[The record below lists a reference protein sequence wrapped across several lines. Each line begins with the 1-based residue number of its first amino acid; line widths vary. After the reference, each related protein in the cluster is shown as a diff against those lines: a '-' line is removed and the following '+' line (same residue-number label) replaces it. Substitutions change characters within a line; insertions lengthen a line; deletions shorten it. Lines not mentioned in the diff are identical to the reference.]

1 MNIDEKEKLEK
12 IKFQLLSELDK
23 HTYSNESHRFI
34 KNDVIDLIEQV
45 KTGRYKAIQNARR
58 WQEEYI
64 ITKELMGYFF
74 KYLVAFSTTL
84 TTFSQR
90 LYILYLINDILSHSS
105 KNNNIDVSLEIKPS
119 LLALLRL
126 GYYAP
131 DAEKDKIEDLLN
143 LWSEKKYFTEI
154 TMKAIRAGLMVP
166 LVQTSSKP
174 NFSNTSKNHDY
185 IKPFQHG
192 RQGASYWELPAAC
205 MIPLL
210 PDAKVIKESIQ
221 SYISIPPHL
230 CQPITLSNHTSP
242 KLLEA
247 LNTFYKEESMNLWS
261 FKENSDTE
269 DEDIDYEGWSKKFW
283 EKRKEKEK
291 TSIHCEQEYETNRS
305 DLSSSR
311 SSRSKERSGSNSSSS
326 YLSPSRSKT
335 LSRSHSRSPSPSPSP
350 PSQKNTN
357 LSNFQDIQK
366 EDYEEKQYDGK
377 IYPVSTEISN
387 VPSQLSSTAPLS
399 ENSQTADN
407 SKSQRT
413 KEIAIKRG
421 WKVR

>member
-1 MNIDEKEKLEK
+1 MNTEDREKLEK

-23 HTYSNESHRFI
+23 HKYSKDSLRFN
-34 KNDVIDLIEQV
+34 KNDIIDLIERV
-45 KTGRYKAIQNARR
+45 KTGRYKAIQSARR

-64 ITKELMGYFF
+64 VTKELMMYFF
-74 KYLVAFSTTL
+74 KYLVAFSTTM

-90 LYILYLINDILSHSS
+90 LYILYLINDILSHSF
-105 KNNNIDVSLEIKPS
+105 KNNNMDIALEMKSS
-119 LLALLRL
+119 LLSLLRL

-131 DAEKDKIEDLLN
+131 EAEKDKIEDLLN
-143 LWSEKKYFTEI
+143 LWNEKKYFTEI
-154 TMKAIRAGLMVP
+154 TMKATHAGLMVP
-166 LVQTSSKP
+166 LAQTSSKP
-174 NFSNTSKNHDY
+174 NFSNTPKNHDY

-210 PDAKVIKESIQ
+210 PDASVIKESIH

-230 CQPITLSNHTSP
+230 CQPITLPSHTSP
-242 KLLEA
+242 ELLEA
-247 LNTFYKEESMNLWS
+247 LNTFYKEESMDLWG

-269 DEDIDYEGWSKKFW
+269 NQDIDYEGWSKKFW

-291 TSIHCEQEYETNRS
+291 KTSFSCEQEYDANS
-305 DLSSSR
+305 SGLSSFE
-311 SSRSKERSGSNSSSS
+311 SSRSKERSESNSSWS

-335 LSRSHSRSPSPSPSP
+335 LSRSHSRSPSPSQ
-350 PSQKNTN
+350 SQKDIF
-357 LSNFQDIQK
+357 LSNFQDVK
-366 EDYEEKQYDGK
+366 KKNYEEQYDSK
-377 IYPVSTEISN
+377 MYSVSTEIST
-387 VPSQLSSTAPLS
+387 VPPQPSSTAHFS
-399 ENSQTADN
+399 EKPQTIDN

-421 WKVR
+421 WRVR